1 MCRFCVVYPEST
13 LLYLRREFIEND
25 TFQAKTNSIMI
36 TTGRQ
41 VANCI
46 KNGQYH
52 LILCNGYWPELHCF
66 IYRFRFVFH
75 TSTFVCHFDFCK
87 KIQNKSLGINVLSA
101 ISCCD
106 KRRGLSQLRRDLFHP
121 RVKHLNQGMSCGS
134 VKVGRLKPPPVLTA
148 PVNYSQK
155 WSILVDWKF

>member
-1 MCRFCVVYPEST
+1 MVIDLNCTALFTVSSLYSILQLSFAT
-13 LLYLRREFIEND
+13 LI
-25 TFQAKTNSIMI
+25 S
-36 TTGRQ
+36 
-41 VANCI
+41 V
-46 KNGQYH
+46 
-52 LILCNGYWPELHCF
+52 
-66 IYRFRFVFH
+66 
-75 TSTFVCHFDFCK
+75 K

-155 WSILVDWKF
+155 WSILVD